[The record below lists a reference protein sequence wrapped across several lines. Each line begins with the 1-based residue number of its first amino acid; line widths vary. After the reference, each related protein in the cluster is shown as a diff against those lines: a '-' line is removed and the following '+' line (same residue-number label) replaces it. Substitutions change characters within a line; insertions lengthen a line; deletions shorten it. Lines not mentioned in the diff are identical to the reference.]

1 MYFRF
6 MRFSVKMISR
16 KMYLVIYFRKFPF
29 PFPPKNEFSRQN
41 DVLPAEA
48 FFREINT
55 IFHDFRVL
63 CNSTNSR
70 QFSDLGARPKRSS
83 MKKNGRYSRSIS
95 ISPKNSVNR
104 KTTPPNNSSSNRIN
118 FHQQS
123 LEDALQ
129 LRNVT
134 SIENIKESE
143 YTITV
148 AKKIDRKLSVD
159 LDPNDFDFSGMKNF
173 DLEDD
178 VFEDEEEENMT
189 LDFVPSKFQT
199 TNVDKLPARRLS
211 REKNWQAFDHSGTV
225 AQKI

>member
-1 MYFRF
+1 
-6 MRFSVKMISR
+6 
-16 KMYLVIYFRKFPF
+16 
-29 PFPPKNEFSRQN
+29 
-41 DVLPAEA
+41 
-48 FFREINT
+48 
-55 IFHDFRVL
+55 
-63 CNSTNSR
+63 
-70 QFSDLGARPKRSS
+70 

-211 REKNWQAFDHSGTV
+211 REKNWQVFDHSGTV
-225 AQKI
+225 AQKILCKIFL